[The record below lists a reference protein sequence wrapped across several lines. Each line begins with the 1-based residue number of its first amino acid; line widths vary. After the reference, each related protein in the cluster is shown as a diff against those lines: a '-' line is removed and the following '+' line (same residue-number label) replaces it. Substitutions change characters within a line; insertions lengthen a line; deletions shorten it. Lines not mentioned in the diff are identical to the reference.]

1 MCVVD
6 GCDMEVTR
14 EPVVTN
20 DSRDDVLEDL
30 PSGDHPLADVESIPA
45 VERANDD
52 VDHAEEMDDD
62 EGAAAAAA
70 SAGVESEANNTN
82 SSRSPG
88 FVSVTFWQMSPLR
101 GYRGGSPTAVQ
112 A

>member
-6 GCDMEVTR
+6 GCDMEVTE

-20 DSRDDVLEDL
+20 DSRDEFLEDL
-30 PSGDHPLADVESIPA
+30 PSGDHPLADVESSPV

-52 VDHAEEMDDD
+52 VDHAEEMDHD

-88 FVSVTFWQMSPLR
+88 FVSVTF
-101 GYRGGSPTAVQ
+101 
-112 A
+112 